1 MTRLVDIHNL
11 SYTVESAYLGR
22 TKNDAFDG
30 FDLALGPDK
39 RKRNKRVEMPALEE
53 VGIFRGLKN
62 RVLQHLARFAPG
74 FRVRAML
81 HKARGVR
88 IGKEVWI
95 GYDVI
100 LETARPD
107 LITIEDG
114 ASISMRATIIAH
126 FKEFKGVRI
135 GREAFIGPGAIILP
149 NVIVGDGAVVKAG
162 SVVSQSIPPKT
173 IVEGNPAV
181 PVARCEDPLNWE
193 ISMKQFSRGVRPI
206 KSRVAT
212 SESEAEKFAHR

>member
-1 MTRLVDIHNL
+1 
-11 SYTVESAYLGR
+11 
-22 TKNDAFDG
+22 
-30 FDLALGPDK
+30 
-39 RKRNKRVEMPALEE
+39 MPALEE
-53 VGIFRGLKN
+53 VGILRGMKN
-62 RVLQHLARFAPG
+62 RVLQHFARFAPG
-74 FRVRAML
+74 YKLRALL

-107 LITIEDG
+107 LITIDDG
-114 ASISMRATIIAH
+114 ASISIRATIIAH

-149 NVIVGDGAVVKAG
+149 NVFVGDGAVVKAG
-162 SVVSQSIPPKT
+162 SVVSQSVPPMT

-181 PVARCEDPLNWE
+181 PVAKCDHPLNWE
-193 ISMKQFSRGVRPI
+193 ISMKQFSKGVRPVE
-206 KSRVAT
+206 SRFVGV
-212 SESEAEKFAHR
+212 EREAEKIGHR